1 MQASLMKEGQDM
13 PKTYSF
19 MAVIAIAGAV
29 VGGSLTSA
37 HVALG
42 ADPGVPTS
50 TEGQAEATTPEKS
63 LAERSFH
70 IEWSAQPLRPG
81 LSKITGYVY
90 NDYGK
95 SAEFVELQ
103 VTTLDAAG
111 QPVVAKVH
119 RIGDTVPSRGR
130 SYFEL
135 EVPASHAYHL
145 DVIGYDFVEGHQNN

>member
-1 MQASLMKEGQDM
+1 MKEGQDM
-13 PKTYSF
+13 RKTDSL
-19 MAVIAIAGAV
+19 MAIIAIAGV
-29 VGGSLTSA
+29 LVGGSLSGA
-37 HVALG
+37 QVALG
-42 ADPGVPTS
+42 ANPGDPTS
-50 TEGQAEATTPEKS
+50 SEGQVAAPPPEKS

-70 IEWSAQPLRPG
+70 IEWSARPLRPG
-81 LSKITGYVY
+81 LSSITGYVY

-95 SAEFVELQ
+95 PAELVDLQ

-111 QPVVAKVH
+111 RPVAAKVY

-135 EVPASHAYHL
+135 QVPASDAYHV

>member
-19 MAVIAIAGAV
+19 MAIIAIAGAV
-29 VGGSLTSA
+29 VGGSLSSA

-42 ADPGVPTS
+42 ASPGDPTS
-50 TEGQAEATTPEKS
+50 SEGQVEATAPEKS

-95 SAEFVELQ
+95 SAELVDIQ

-111 QPVVAKVH
+111 HPVAAQVH

-135 EVPASHAYHL
+135 KVPASDSYHL

>member
-1 MQASLMKEGQDM
+1 MRKTHSL
-13 PKTYSF
+13 
-19 MAVIAIAGAV
+19 IAIIALAGAV
-29 VGGSLTSA
+29 VGGSLSSA
-37 HVALG
+37 QVALG
-42 ADPGVPTS
+42 ANPGDPTS
-50 TEGQAEATTPEKS
+50 SEDQLAAPPEKS

-70 IEWSAQPLRPG
+70 IEWSARPLRPG
-81 LSKITGYVY
+81 LSSITGYVY

-95 SAEFVELQ
+95 PAELVDLR

-111 QPVVAKVH
+111 RPVAAQTY

-135 EVPASHAYHL
+135 QVPASDTYHV